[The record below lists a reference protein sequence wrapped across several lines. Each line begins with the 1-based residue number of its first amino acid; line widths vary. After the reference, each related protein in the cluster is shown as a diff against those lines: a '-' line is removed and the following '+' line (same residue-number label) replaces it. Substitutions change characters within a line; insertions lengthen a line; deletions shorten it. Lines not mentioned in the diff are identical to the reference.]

1 MPTDPTQN
9 DLLQVPTS
17 VVVSDVVDHEVD
29 PRKRAQLETLG
40 QNDAGWFSNIWA
52 NFWAAFFIGLAR
64 LMNEIASALDEVLG
78 FVGKFF
84 LLGQGEKNSAFY
96 DLAGTILED
105 LTGVPVD
112 KAALKSSTFG
122 SGRIA
127 GMQTFGADLYNLLA
141 QEFAPKNGNL
151 ETPDVAPAQIFLGF
165 LMNFAIR
172 QGNIEVLTSLL
183 PEDIRVGDGFRAYG
197 ELMAKNLG
205 LGRLARMALKP
216 LVTTLVADPLQNSL
230 NAQYRPKR
238 LPKEQAI
245 KAFWRGAISEAQMRK
260 ELAEEGYTDARQDW
274 MITDARPILNDR
286 EVVHLYLRNVIDQA
300 TMNTELGH
308 RGWSAADIL
317 SVLAIERPQMTSQEI
332 LDLYIFGQLDRD
344 TAKSEL
350 LQIGYDVGVAEN
362 LIILAEIKAQIVPRK
377 RPLHGRTR
385 TAMQLHKE
393 FLDGVIDLPEWNTQL
408 TQLGYSLDDIAA
420 MTQDLLIDQ
429 AHRKTTG
436 TTHAVPSLSW
446 AQIKAAYKSGVLDLA
461 EVEAHLAH
469 RGYSAADIATLV
481 KELPAQPPPA
491 TPTGA

>member
-9 DLLQVPTS
+9 DLLQVPTQ
-17 VVVSDVVDHEVD
+17 VTVTDVVDHEVD
-29 PRKRAQLETLG
+29 PRKRAQLEALG
-40 QNDAGWFSNIWA
+40 QQDAGWFGNIWA
-52 NFWAAFFIGLAR
+52 HFWAAVYDGLAYV
-64 LMNEIASALDEVLG
+64 MTEIANSLDQVLA

-127 GMQTFGADLYNLLA
+127 GMQTFGADLYNQLA
-141 QEFAPKNGNL
+141 KEFAPKNGNL

-172 QGNIEVLTSLL
+172 QGNIELLTSLL
-183 PEDIRVGDGFRAYG
+183 PEGIRVGDGFRAYG

-205 LGRLARMALKP
+205 LGRLARMSLKP
-216 LVTTLVADPLQNSL
+216 LITTLVADPLQNSL

-245 KAFWRGAISEAQMRK
+245 KAFWRGAISETQMRK
-260 ELAEEGYTDARQDW
+260 ELAEEGYSDARQDW
-274 MITDARPILNDR
+274 MIADARPLLNDR
-286 EVVHLYLRNVIDQA
+286 EIVHLYLGQLLETQDFLKE
-300 TMNTELGH
+300 MGK
-308 RGWSAADIL
+308 RGWNSDEIQN
-317 SVLAIERPQMTSQEI
+317 VVEIESPQLTVQEI
-332 LDLYIFGQLDRD
+332 LDLYIFGQLDRA
-344 TAKSEL
+344 TATNGL
-350 LQIGYDVGVAEN
+350 LRLGYDTGKAEN
-362 LIILAEIKAQIVPRK
+362 LVLLAEMRAGVVRPVRPRH
-377 RPLHGRTR
+377 PRTR